1 MNELTIILQKEQE
14 QKEKIET
21 TQKEAETA
29 ISQTKVQL
37 EKQFENISLSKEVL
51 QEIKKEQEKKLH
63 VLEKA
68 YEEKTAK
75 ALVDLEKIKKEKI
88 AQAVDYLLAKILCL
102 K

>member
-63 VLEKA
+63 ALEKA

-75 ALVDLEKIKKEKI
+75 ALVDLEKIKKEKL
-88 AQAVDYLLAKILCL
+88 AQTVDYLLEKILCL